1 MESNPFEVT
10 KAVDFTDAQIAE
22 TFVPWPAGSVANPKS
37 PMTQFLVGGKGG
49 GRTHL
54 MRHLSYSLQ
63 RERGASVLQQIM
75 ADGYVGVYFRCSGLS
90 GSRFSGR
97 GLSEEVWQG
106 VFSYYMDLW
115 LTEQLLHVIADIQS
129 KDACWDAN
137 AEQLLSAAVSQV
149 VEVSASSNS
158 APVSDIRGV
167 LSLVARLRRSVDVQV
182 NNAAIKGEIHVEI
195 ISNPGEM
202 IFGVAQ
208 AVSQSLPG
216 MANVA
221 ITFLIDEYENLNTD
235 QQKYVNTLIREKK
248 LPVTFLVGSRA
259 WGVRTQLTLSA
270 DEENKRGSEY
280 EWIELEEA
288 YRARNAA
295 YSHFCVSLVKG
306 RLNLDH
312 QNWDEAKL
320 QNAFEKWDSEGLAR
334 RPLLSIMQKFSPRER
349 PHLLR
354 LVNSVTKATGNNEL
368 GHEFSAK
375 ISCEKSPL
383 VEKLSIL
390 RFYQDWSRARKLD
403 STTLAGA
410 LALRRDLLSGKPSKE
425 SEEYLK
431 RWRSDMIAQV
441 HAEASEALPYYGFE
455 QFIEMSTYLPR
466 SFLVVLKHVY
476 RRDSFSGGRP
486 FQAGHAI
493 SIEVQT
499 KAVLD
504 AANWYSVDSLPV
516 GPMGDQ
522 CEIAIRRLGTFMN
535 RYRYSDKPA
544 EPGAVAFS
552 TDLHNVSR
560 SARECLEAATTHGLL
575 LEVPGGRVA
584 RDSGSRHKKYQL
596 HPMIAPLYGLPTRR
610 KGTIA
615 FKSDEVEA
623 FFGAGSTEE
632 NYSTMVEKRLASLI
646 APFGAYSHSMEALFD
661 LD

>member
-22 TFVPWPAGSVANPKS
+22 TFVPWPTGSVANPKS

-63 RERGASVLQQIM
+63 RERGSSVLQQIM

-97 GLSEEVWQG
+97 GLSKEVWQG

-115 LTEQLLHVIADIQS
+115 VTEQLLHVLADIQS
-129 KDACWDAN
+129 RDACWDKH
-137 AEQLLSAAVSQV
+137 AEQIFSGAVSQV
-149 VEVSASSNS
+149 IEGSTLSNS
-158 APVSDIRGV
+158 VPVTDIPGM
-167 LSLVARLRRSVDVQV
+167 LALVAKLRRSVDVQV
-182 NNAAIKGEIHVEI
+182 NNAAVKGEIQVEI
-195 ISNPGEM
+195 TSNPGEM
-202 IFGVAQ
+202 IFGVAR
-208 AVSQSLPG
+208 AVSQSLTG
-216 MANVA
+216 LENVV
-221 ITFLIDEYENLNTD
+221 ITFLIDEYENLNID
-235 QQKYVNTLIREKK
+235 QQMYVNTLIREKQ

-295 YSHFCVSLVKG
+295 YSNFCVSLVKG
-306 RLNLDH
+306 RLNLEN
-312 QNWDEAKL
+312 QNWDEARL
-320 QNAFEKWDSEGLAR
+320 QKAFEKWDAEALAH
-334 RPLLSIMQKFSPRER
+334 RPLLSILKKYSPEER
-349 PHLLR
+349 PHLAR
-354 LVNSVTKATGNNEL
+354 LVNSVTKATGNSEL
-368 GHEFSAK
+368 AHEFSAE
-375 ISCEKSPL
+375 ISCANSPL

-410 LALRRDLLSGKPSKE
+410 IRLRRDLLSGRSSKE

-486 FQAGHAI
+486 FQAGQAI
-493 SIEVQT
+493 SIDVQT

-560 SARECLEAATTHGLL
+560 SARDCLEAATTHGLL
-575 LEVPGGRVA
+575 LEVPGGRIA

-615 FKSDEVEA
+615 FKSDEIDA
-623 FFGAGSTEE
+623 FFAVGSTEE
-632 NYSTMVEKRLASLI
+632 NYSTIVEKRLASLI
-646 APFGAYSHSMEALFD
+646 APFGAYSHTMEALFD